1 MSPKPDHRAIRTGAA
16 GHLTGGLCPT
26 DDKIAPTSLK
36 PRIAHRAIAV
46 AAAMT
51 AFAATPLW
59 AQDAGGLLGS
69 LSEAIGNASQ
79 GTDAGASLS
88 GRILQMIALITVLS
102 IAPGLLVV
110 MTSFTRF
117 VIVFSMLR
125 SALGLN
131 QTPPNMVLSSM
142 ALFMTFF
149 VMQPVFED
157 AWETGLQPLLN
168 NSITEEQAL
177 GRIGAPFKTF
187 MFANTR
193 PKDLLLF
200 RDIAARSAATADQ
213 ATGGSGAIAD
223 LSQPQEAAPAPA
235 TAEEASW
242 RALVPAFMISE
253 LRRAFS
259 IGFLI
264 YLPFVAIDLIVA
276 SVLMSAGMMM
286 LPPVLISLPFKVIF
300 FALIDGWYMLAGSLM
315 ESYIPLA
322 GGG

>member
-1 MSPKPDHRAIRTGAA
+1 MIRCGGLSRAVLLCLLAA
-16 GHLTGGLCPT
+16 GLCGL
-26 DDKIAPTSLK
+26 
-36 PRIAHRAIAV
+36 
-46 AAAMT
+46 
-51 AFAATPLW
+51 AATEGH
-59 AQDAGGLLGS
+59 AQSAGSDLLG
-69 LSEAIGNASQ
+69 AIG
-79 GTDAGASLS
+79 DALSSAPAGSDERATLS
-88 GRILQMIALITVLS
+88 GRIIQLIAAMTVLS
-102 IAPGLLVV
+102 LAPGLLVI

-131 QTPPNMVLSSM
+131 QSPPNMVLTSM

-157 AWETGLQPLLN
+157 AWEGGVQPLMA

-177 GRIGAPFKTF
+177 MRVGEPFKLF
-187 MFANTR
+187 MYANTR
-193 PKDLLLF
+193 EKDLALF
-200 RDIAARSAATADQ
+200 RDIAARSEGTVPPEE
-213 ATGGSGAIAD
+213 S
-223 LSQPQEAAPAPA
+223 APAPQS
-235 TAEEASW
+235 AEDVGW
-242 RALVPAFMISE
+242 RELVPAFMISE

-264 YLPFVAIDLIVA
+264 YLPFLVIDLIVA

-300 FALIDGWYMLAGSLM
+300 FVLIDGWYMLAGSLM
-315 ESYIPLA
+315 ESYLPLA